1 MGFLPGIFCS
11 AGFKSGFIQAE
22 LDVDNVY
29 INHTHRQRPQMR
41 LFKCKASKAKSDAVI
56 LLVLFLGA
64 YWYAASHEAFENLI
78 EFMERHESW
87 ELDELVTS
95 VVLIGFGGFVFAW
108 RRYLETR
115 RELSLREAAEANVSW
130 LAHYDALTELPNRR
144 MLNDFVCEFDA
155 VLARNRSKGMYAV
168 YSIDLDGFKKIN
180 DLYGHAAG
188 DQLLKIVAERLI
200 SLFPNDLVV
209 RLGGDEFV
217 VVAKTSEKA
226 DVLQIATQ
234 TLQMLRTPMRLDG
247 IQVEVG
253 ASIGIVVH
261 PLQAFTLE
269 TAIRRA
275 DIAMYAAKKS
285 PSNRV
290 LLFKE
295 TMNEAV
301 QKRADL
307 EHELREAL
315 AADAIEP
322 HYQPLFNLQTDR
334 IYGFEVLAR
343 WTLPNGASIPPADFI
358 TVAEEAGLI
367 SELSEKL
374 LRKACQDAMAWPED
388 IMLSFNLSPTQLSD
402 RLVGLRLA
410 KVLDET
416 GFLPSRLEIEITE
429 SAMIMD
435 SESAHFVIQDL
446 RSLGIQI
453 AIDDFG
459 TGYSNLSQMA
469 RFKFSRL
476 KIDQSFIRQF
486 EEDPKQ
492 RFIVKAIISL
502 GKDLDVATT
511 AEGIETQS
519 QLEALKELGCTCGQG
534 YLLGRPMTAEMAART
549 LAGSGRSALS
559 ETG

>member
-1 MGFLPGIFCS
+1 
-11 AGFKSGFIQAE
+11 
-22 LDVDNVY
+22 
-29 INHTHRQRPQMR
+29 MR
-41 LFKCKASKAKSDAVI
+41 LFKCKVSKAKSDAVI
-56 LLVLFLGA
+56 LLVLFLVA

-492 RFIVKAIISL
+492 RFIVKAIVSL